1 MPSRGSS
8 QIPPL
13 VAEYFPKRSE
23 GKVAAQA
30 KRKFSE
36 MDCDTIDMDIEGMS
50 DDALGRFWGELQ
62 RVFQPEITY

>member
-13 VAEYFPKRSE
+13 VAEYFPKRAE
-23 GKVAAQA
+23 IKIAAQA

-36 MDCDTIDMDIEGMS
+36 MDCDTIDLDVERMS
-50 DDALGRFWGELQ
+50 DDALGRFWGEYWPL
-62 RVFQPEITY
+62 F